1 VPVPDVVE
9 DGDEEQPD
17 EQPPADDG
25 EADVDADDLDE
36 IEAPDE
42 VAEVEL
48 TDDDLEGQASDLF
61 TGTEDGATDGGDTD
75 GDESDESGD
84 ESEDDSEP
92 GDALGDLGDRGES
105 LESTVNEGAARL
117 AVVGL
122 EDDDEKD
129 ALEDE
134 FTEVFEA
141 FRLGYFGTRFMEE
154 YVFTSED
161 GEVEPTWGLLGA
173 SLCCLAVVV
182 HMRPDGD
189 EMVDRAKGAV
199 ENIAGGTL

>member
-1 VPVPDVVE
+1 MAVPEVVE
-9 DGDEEQPD
+9 DDGEEQP
-17 EQPPADDG
+17 EGATGG
-25 EADVDADDLDE
+25 EAETEADDLDE
-36 IEAPDE
+36 MEAPDE

-48 TDDDLEGQASDLF
+48 TDDDLEGEASDLF
-61 TGTEDGATDGGDTD
+61 TGTEDGATDSGDTD
-75 GDESDESGD
+75 AAESDESGD

-122 EDDDEKD
+122 EDDEEKD

-154 YVFTSED
+154 YVFTSDD

-199 ENIAGGTL
+199 ENIAGGQL

>member
-1 VPVPDVVE
+1 MAVPEVVE
-9 DGDEEQPD
+9 DDGEEQP
-17 EQPPADDG
+17 EGATGG
-25 EADVDADDLDE
+25 EAETEADDLDE
-36 IEAPDE
+36 MEAPDE

-48 TDDDLEGQASDLF
+48 TDDDLEGEASDLF
-61 TGTEDGATDGGDTD
+61 TGTEDGATDGDDTD
-75 GDESDESGD
+75 GAESDESGD

-122 EDDDEKD
+122 EDDEEKD

-154 YVFTSED
+154 YVFTSDD

-199 ENIAGGTL
+199 ENIAGGQL